1 MHGCV
6 ISVREPIKTVTEFKY
21 LGQILSADDS
31 DDGAVNMNIT
41 KATKTWFRMHRVLSR
56 DTADHHVMGQFYL
69 AVVQAQLLYGS
80 ETWVISKCAVKR
92 LESFHNRC
100 ARTIAHRPANLSTS
114 GWHLGISPDRRS
126 IEYVWLV

>member
-6 ISVREPIKTVTEFKY
+6 ISVREPIETVTEFKY

-56 DTADHHVMGQFYL
+56 DTADHRVMG
-69 AVVQAQLLYGS
+69 
-80 ETWVISKCAVKR
+80 
-92 LESFHNRC
+92 
-100 ARTIAHRPANLSTS
+100 
-114 GWHLGISPDRRS
+114 
-126 IEYVWLV
+126 